1 MLSSCFAML
10 GNAFVLQKDC
20 VNKVLGQEKAGKLGV
35 KEARNIAD
43 LLERVQ
49 LHRPHL
55 SMLPTL
61 R

>member
-1 MLSSCFAML
+1 ML